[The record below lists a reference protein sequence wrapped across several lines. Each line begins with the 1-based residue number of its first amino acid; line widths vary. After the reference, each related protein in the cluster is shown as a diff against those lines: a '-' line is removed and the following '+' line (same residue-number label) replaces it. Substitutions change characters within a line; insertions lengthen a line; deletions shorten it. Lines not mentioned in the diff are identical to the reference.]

1 MISTH
6 TPTEGKDEVAKEE
19 FYSSLEKV
27 CDVVPNY
34 DMKRVLGDSAKA
46 GNESC
51 LYPACRG
58 HSPHNETNV
67 NGKQMVNFAL
77 GRDLAVMGT

>member
-1 MISTH
+1 M
-6 TPTEGKDEVAKEE
+6 
-19 FYSSLEKV
+19 EKV
-27 CDVVPNY
+27 CDAVPNY
-34 DMKRVLGDSAKA
+34 VMKTVLRDLSAKA
-46 GNESC
+46 GNEFC

-77 GRDLAVMGT
+77 GRDLAVMETKYVTR

>member
-1 MISTH
+1 M
-6 TPTEGKDEVAKEE
+6 
-19 FYSSLEKV
+19 EKV
-27 CDVVPNY
+27 CDAVPNY
-34 DMKRVLGDSAKA
+34 DMKTLLVDLNAKA

-58 HSPHNETNV
+58 HSPHNETNG

-77 GRDLAVMGT
+77 GQI